1 MMLSEHREQFLEQR
15 RSLNKHEKPSLDEQR
30 LEELSS
36 ILNYALATKNKVR
49 IPFTMFTKISVLL
62 EKIKKYDPLTRS
74 LWINSDRVTPRAS
87 ETKSI
92 KSTD

>member
-1 MMLSEHREQFLEQR
+1 MK
-15 RSLNKHEKPSLDEQR
+15 KHEKPSLDEQR

-49 IPFTMFTKISVLL
+49 IPFTMFGTYHRSKI
-62 EKIKKYDPLTRS
+62 
-74 LWINSDRVTPRAS
+74 RVTPRAS